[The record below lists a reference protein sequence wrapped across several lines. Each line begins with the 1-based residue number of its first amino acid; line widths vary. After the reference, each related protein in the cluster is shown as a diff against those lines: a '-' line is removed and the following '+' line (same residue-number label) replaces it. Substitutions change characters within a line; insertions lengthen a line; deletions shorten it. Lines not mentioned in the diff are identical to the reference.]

1 MLIALLD
8 DANCILE
15 SLLAKI
21 LLVVSS
27 FISFLVTEKTGVPSN
42 EEQRQFVMFA
52 DLCERLDQHVVLDR
66 LR

>member
-8 DANCILE
+8 DAHCILE
-15 SLLAKI
+15 SLLTKI

-27 FISFLVTEKTGVPSN
+27 FISFLVTEKPGVSSH
-42 EEQRQFVMFA
+42 EKQRQFVVFA
-52 DLCERLDQHVVLDR
+52 DFCERLDQHVVLNR

>member
-8 DANCILE
+8 DAHRILE
-15 SLLAKI
+15 SLLAKV

-27 FISFLVTEKTGVPSN
+27 FISFLVAEKTGVSSH

-52 DLCERLDQHVVLDR
+52 DLCERLFFF
-66 LR
+66 

>member
-8 DANCILE
+8 DAHCILE
-15 SLLAKI
+15 GLLAKI

>member
-8 DANCILE
+8 DAHCILE
-15 SLLAKI
+15 SLLTKI

>member
-8 DANCILE
+8 DAHCILE